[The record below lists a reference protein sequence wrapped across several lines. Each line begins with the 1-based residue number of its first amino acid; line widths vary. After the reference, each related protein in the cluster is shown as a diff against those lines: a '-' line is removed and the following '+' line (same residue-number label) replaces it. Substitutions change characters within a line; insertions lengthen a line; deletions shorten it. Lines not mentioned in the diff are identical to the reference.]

1 MPLKLIG
8 AGLSPFV
15 RKARVAL
22 AEKGVAY
29 EHDPMVPFGVSDEY
43 KRLHPLGKI
52 PTLTDGEN
60 VVPDSSAILVY
71 LEGLHPKPALFPED
85 AYGRAR
91 AAWMEEFAD
100 TALAEAAG
108 AFFQERF
115 LAPVVF
121 KRESNEER
129 VAKVE
134 AELLPPRFD
143 YLERELGDREWL
155 VGDRFGIA
163 DIAVGTQLVNFA
175 YGRGEVD
182 AARWPKL
189 AAYAARVHER
199 PSFRELIAE
208 EKRSLPGG

>member
-1 MPLKLIG
+1 MSLKLIG

-43 KRLHPLGKI
+43 KRLHPLGRI
-52 PTLTDGEN
+52 PTLLDGEK
-60 VVPDSSAILVY
+60 VVPDSSAVLVY
-71 LEGLHPKPALFPED
+71 LEGIHPKPALFPED
-85 AYGRAR
+85 PYARAR
-91 AAWMEEFAD
+91 AVWLEEFAD
-100 TALAEAAG
+100 TGLAEAAG

-129 VAKVE
+129 IAKVE
-134 AELLPPRFD
+134 AELLPPRLD
-143 YLERELGDREWL
+143 YLERELGDGEWL
-155 VGDRFGIA
+155 VDDRFGIA

-182 AARWPKL
+182 PDRWPKL
-189 AAYAARVHER
+189 AAHAARVKER
-199 PSFRELIAE
+199 PSFRELLEE